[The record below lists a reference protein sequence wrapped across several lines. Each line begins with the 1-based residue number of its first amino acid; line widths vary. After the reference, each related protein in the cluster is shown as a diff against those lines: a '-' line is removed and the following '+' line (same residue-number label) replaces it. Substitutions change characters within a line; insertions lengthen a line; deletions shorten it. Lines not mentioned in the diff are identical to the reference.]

1 MVEGIFLLKE
11 LLCLFGTVLYFDNR
25 NAVLVNYV
33 ESRDIMLVGYI
44 IIIVAEI
51 SCFWGDIEGDE
62 FTLLG

>member
-1 MVEGIFLLKE
+1 MFIWY
-11 LLCLFGTVLYFDNR
+11 CIYFDNR